1 VEPGGSDAG
10 TRRGHEIPEET
21 VQVAQAAFPKGNRLM
36 TLRDALGS
44 IFEDEAFA
52 ELYPSLGQPAESPG
66 RLALVTVLQFMEQ
79 LTDREAADAVRGRID
94 WKYALGLEL
103 RDPGFHY
110 SVLTEFRQ
118 RLIEHQATQLLLNR
132 ILERC
137 QEKDLLKGA
146 KKQ

>member
-1 VEPGGSDAG
+1 MLVPKRS
-10 TRRGHEIPEET
+10 HEIPEET
-21 VQVAQAAFPKGNRLM
+21 IQVARAAFPKGNKLTTPRD
-36 TLRDALGS
+36 TLGP
-44 IFEDEAFA
+44 IFEDEAFS

-103 RDPGFHY
+103 RDSGFHY
-110 SVLTEFRQ
+110 SVLTQFRQ
-118 RLIEHQATQLLLNR
+118 RLIEHQATQLLLDR

-137 QEKDLLKGA
+137 QEKSLLKGV
-146 KKQ
+146 K